1 MNKKLE
7 TAKMQNAAEK
17 LRADKIQHNLTH
29 ALQENI
35 ELRTGATA
43 SESRFILV
51 DTILQREG
59 DAELIYRLKDC
70 SQLEDIINCKI
81 CGLKM
86 WTPHLYV
93 LFATRLQFTAGCRI
107 IRNRRDDF
115 LPPHLG
121 PQMNL
126 YYY

>member
-1 MNKKLE
+1 
-7 TAKMQNAAEK
+7 MQNAAEK

-43 SESRFILV
+43 SESRVILV
-51 DTILQREG
+51 NTILQREG

-81 CGLKM
+81 CRLKM
-86 WTPHLYV
+86 WTPHMYV
-93 LFATRLQFTAGCRI
+93 LFATRLQFKSIHIYAASPNVDMSSAKPVSMIGS
-107 IRNRRDDF
+107 
-115 LPPHLG
+115 P
-121 PQMNL
+121 L
-126 YYY
+126 YSPNTR

>member
-7 TAKMQNAAEK
+7 TAKIQNAAEK

-43 SESRFILV
+43 SESRVILV
-51 DTILQREG
+51 DTVLQREG
-59 DAELIYRLKDC
+59 DAELTYRLKDC
-70 SQLEDIINCKI
+70 SQLEDIINCGI

-86 WTPHLYV
+86 WTPHMYV
-93 LFATRLQFTAGCRI
+93 LFQRSFNLDQYIFMQ
-107 IRNRRDDF
+107 
-115 LPPHLG
+115 H
-121 PQMNL
+121 PQMRTCL
-126 YYY
+126 LQSLSP